1 MGLEIKIFQQICN
14 LGLNIYVLPNFLE
27 TYLSYMIKMSKF
39 CPIGLGTL
47 LICNLGQNIG
57 VYPNYERIYILKSSL
72 FKEIYL
78 WGLEFKIGALTKIFQ
93 LIWNQGTKIYVIL
106 SFEDPSLEIRKFK
119 LLTIYGPRENFRD
132 DLKED

>member
-1 MGLEIKIFQQICN
+1 
-14 LGLNIYVLPNFLE
+14 
-27 TYLSYMIKMSKF
+27 MIKMSKF

-47 LICNLGQNIG
+47 LIYNLGQNIG

-106 SFEDPSLEIRKFK
+106 RFEDPSLEIRKFK

>member
-1 MGLEIKIFQQICN
+1 
-14 LGLNIYVLPNFLE
+14 
-27 TYLSYMIKMSKF
+27 MSKF

-78 WGLEFKIGALTKIFQ
+78 RGLEFKIGALIK
-93 LIWNQGTKIYVIL
+93 
-106 SFEDPSLEIRKFK
+106 KFSTYMK
-119 LLTIYGPRENFRD
+119 PGHQNLCNPKF
-132 DLKED
+132 